1 MPTTR
6 GYYQNSKKVFRV
18 EIKIKCKQTLSK
30 RFYKRLEA
38 TEQAKQQEAKIK
50 EYSIVTVNA
59 DPQIIRMFID
69 VFQEEFRPK
78 WGVIE
83 SSKLRELMRMV

>member
-1 MPTTR
+1 MATTR

-30 RFYKRLEA
+30 RFYERSEA

-50 EYSIVTVNA
+50 EYSIVTLDA

-69 VFQEEFRPK
+69 VFREEFSTN
-78 WGVIE
+78 GGQLNQVN
-83 SSKLRELMRMV
+83 

>member
-1 MPTTR
+1 MATTR
-6 GYYQNSKKVFRV
+6 GYYQNSKKVCRV
-18 EIKIKCKQTLSK
+18 EIRIKCKQTLSK
-30 RFYKRLEA
+30 KFYERSEA

-50 EYSIVTVNA
+50 EYSMVTLDA

-69 VFQEEFRPK
+69 VFQEEFGPK

-83 SSKLRELMRMV
+83 SSKLGELMRMV

>member
-1 MPTTR
+1 MATTK

-18 EIKIKCKQTLSK
+18 EIRIKCKQTLSN
-30 RFYKRLEA
+30 RFYERSEA

-50 EYSIVTVNA
+50 GYSMVTLDA

-69 VFQEEFRPK
+69 VFREESRPK
-78 WGVIE
+78 WG
-83 SSKLRELMRMV
+83 S